1 MPVCLFSR
9 FASASLVAALF
20 FAPAAALA
28 EWYQHSFN
36 VMGTRAS
43 VELWQQRVDTA
54 KKLAREVELE
64 MRRLEAAMSPYIE
77 SSELSL
83 INREAFSRPVD
94 ISPEMHALLE
104 RSIEFGD
111 LSAGAFDISFASA
124 GHLYNYREGVKPSAS
139 ALETVLPAVNY
150 KSIKLELKKKGG
162 TTVRFTKPGMKIDL
176 GGIAKGYAVDQG
188 IRLLEKH
195 GVQAAMISAGGDS
208 RMLGDRGVHPETG
221 ERLSWVI
228 GVRHPRDETLSALR
242 LPLSNA
248 AISTSGDYERFFDEA
263 GHRYHHII
271 VPDTGK
277 SARGVVSVS
286 IIGPKSIDCDALS
299 TTVFVLGVEKGLALI
314 DTVPEYD
321 AIIIDAN
328 GSVHYSAGLA
338 AAR

>member
-1 MPVCLFSR
+1 
-9 FASASLVAALF
+9 
-20 FAPAAALA
+20 
-28 EWYQHSFN
+28 
-36 VMGTRAS
+36 
-43 VELWQQRVDTA
+43 
-54 KKLAREVELE
+54 
-64 MRRLEAAMSPYIE
+64 
-77 SSELSL
+77 
-83 INREAFSRPVD
+83 
-94 ISPEMHALLE
+94 
-104 RSIEFGD
+104 
-111 LSAGAFDISFASA
+111 
-124 GHLYNYREGVKPSAS
+124 AS

-277 SARGVVSVS
+277 SARGVLSVS